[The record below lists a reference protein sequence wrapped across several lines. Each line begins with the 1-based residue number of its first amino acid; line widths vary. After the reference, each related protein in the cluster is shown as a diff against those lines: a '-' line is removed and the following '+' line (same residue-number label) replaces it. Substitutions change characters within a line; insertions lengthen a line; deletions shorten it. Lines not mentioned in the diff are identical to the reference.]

1 MKPIIPIPNDGTP
14 EKAMYDLDNVLGLLL
29 LHEGPSDGRTF
40 SPEGINELA
49 SKFHLY
55 LMAQVAKRWN
65 EEKEPPTTLS
75 VVVRLGW
82 EDPDNADMIATIDLD
97 EKIGGK

>member
-1 MKPIIPIPNDGTP
+1 MKPIIPIPDDGTP
-14 EKAMYDLDNVLGLLL
+14 EKEMYDLNNVLGLLL
-29 LHEGPSDGRTF
+29 LHEGPKDGRTF

-49 SKFHLY
+49 QKFHLY

-82 EDPDNADMIATIDLD
+82 EDPDDADVISTTQVNDNT
-97 EKIGGK
+97 EGR

>member
-1 MKPIIPIPNDGTP
+1 MKPIIPIPEDGTP
-14 EKAMYDLDNVLGLLL
+14 EKEMYNLDDVFGLML
-29 LHEGPSDGRTF
+29 LHEGPKDGRTF

-49 SKFHLY
+49 QKFHLY

-75 VVVRLGW
+75 VVVRIGW
-82 EDPDNADMIATIDLD
+82 ENPDNADNIGSINLD